1 MTEWLRLSDLV
12 QVVGEKAAVA
22 LIGAKGGESIYVPG
36 TVKDTHELARIMG
49 LEAARALSDHLGG
62 RGVNVVL
69 PRATTSEWQLRR
81 QKTQALLSAGASESM
96 IAREMKV
103 TTRAV
108 QRFKQRRRGTQM
120 KLF

>member
-1 MTEWLRLSDLV
+1 MTEWLKLVDLV
-12 QVVGEKAAVA
+12 EVAGEKAALA
-22 LIGAKGGESIYVPG
+22 LLAAKGGQSIYVPG
-36 TVKDTHELARIMG
+36 RLAADHELAVIMG

-62 RGVNVVL
+62 RGVNVMV
-69 PRATTSEWQLRR
+69 PRAATSEWHRR
-81 QKTQALLSAGASESM
+81 RAQTSALLSSGASESM

-108 QRFKQRRRGTQM
+108 QRFKQRRRGDQM